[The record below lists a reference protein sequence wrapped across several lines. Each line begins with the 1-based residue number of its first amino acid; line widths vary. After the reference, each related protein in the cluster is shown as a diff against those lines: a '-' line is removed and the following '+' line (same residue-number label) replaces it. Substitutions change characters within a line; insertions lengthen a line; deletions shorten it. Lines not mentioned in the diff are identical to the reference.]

1 MVPNV
6 CGLVKWQLEI
16 KKKSKLRQ
24 ILQFCPPLSDFTHLV
39 VPRTCFSTSDFLFC
53 LECFPNLTTGLSDE
67 GRGQVEPS
75 THKHCLRRREKLVE
89 GGRWGAEG

>member
-1 MVPNV
+1 MIHIPNSIFSVPQ
-6 CGLVKWQLEI
+6 CYKLQLQLQNTL
-16 KKKSKLRQ
+16 KSINFKYLS
-24 ILQFCPPLSDFTHLV
+24 FSDF
-39 VPRTCFSTSDFLFC
+39 F

-89 GGRWGAEG
+89 GM